1 MNNILDGL
9 KVIDCTQI
17 LAGPFC
23 TMMLGDMGADI
34 IKIEKPNGG
43 DDIRRFGPP
52 FIDGESAAFLMINR
66 NKKSLALNMKD
77 PKGLKILTDLIK
89 NADVFIQNFRPG
101 SLEKMG
107 LGFDDVINKINPKI
121 IYCSIS
127 GFGTT
132 GPYKDR
138 PGFDLIA
145 QGMSGLMSL
154 TGTPNG
160 DPVKIG
166 VPICDLNA
174 GSYAAMGILAAYI
187 KRLKTN
193 KGQFVET
200 SLLESGL
207 SYTIWESGI
216 YFATKEISS
225 QSGTAHRLSAP
236 YQAFKTNDGYI
247 NIGAAN
253 QPNWEKLCH
262 AINKPEFITKEEYI
276 DNSSRMKNIDQLVK
290 LLNEEFELRTT
301 SEWVEILIS
310 AGVPCGPI
318 LNMHEV
324 LNHKQ
329 IKDRET
335 VIDLN
340 HTKLGKIQNLSFPIK
355 FSDNPQSLKL
365 PPPLLGEH
373 NDEILKDLGYSD
385 KEISELKSESVITRS
400 N

>member
-23 TMMLGDMGADI
+23 TMMLGDMGAEI
-34 IKIEKPNGG
+34 IKVEKPNGG

-66 NKKSLALNMKD
+66 NKKSIALNMKD

-89 NADVFIQNFRPG
+89 TADVFIQNFRPG

-107 LGFDDVINKINPKI
+107 LGFDDVISKINPKI

-166 VPICDLNA
+166 VPICDLTA

-216 YFATKEISS
+216 YFATQEISA

-253 QPNWEKLCH
+253 QANWEKLCH
-262 AINKPEFITKEEYI
+262 AINKPEFITTEEYL
-276 DNSSRMKNIDQLVK
+276 DNSSRMENINQLVT
-290 LLNEEFELRTT
+290 LLNKEFELKTT

-324 LNHKQ
+324 LNHEQ

-373 NDEILKDLGYSD
+373 NNVILKELGYSD
-385 KEISELKSESVITRS
+385 KEINKLRSESVITQS
-400 N
+400 D

>member
-23 TMMLGDMGADI
+23 TMMLGDMGAEI
-34 IKIEKPNGG
+34 IKVEKPNGG

-66 NKKSLALNMKD
+66 NKKSIALNMKD

-89 NADVFIQNFRPG
+89 TADVFIQNFRPG

-216 YFATKEISS
+216 YFATQEISS

-253 QPNWEKLCH
+253 QANWEKLCH
-262 AINKPEFITKEEYI
+262 AIKPEFITTEEYL
-276 DNSSRMKNIDQLVK
+276 DNSSRMKNINQLVT
-290 LLNEEFELRTT
+290 LLNKEFELKTT

-324 LNHKQ
+324 LNHEQ

-373 NDEILKDLGYSD
+373 NNAILKELGYSD
-385 KEISELKSESVITRS
+385 KEINELRSESVITQS
-400 N
+400 D

>member
-23 TMMLGDMGADI
+23 TMMLGDMGAEI
-34 IKIEKPNGG
+34 IKVEKPNGG

-66 NKKSLALNMKD
+66 NKKSIALNMKN

-89 NADVFIQNFRPG
+89 TADVFIQNFRPG

-107 LGFDDVINKINPKI
+107 LGFDDVISKINPKI

-216 YFATKEISS
+216 YFATQEISA

-253 QPNWEKLCH
+253 QANWEKLCH
-262 AINKPEFITKEEYI
+262 AINKPEFITTEEYL
-276 DNSSRMKNIDQLVK
+276 DNSSRMENINQLVT
-290 LLNEEFELRTT
+290 LLNKEFELKTT

-324 LNHKQ
+324 LNHEQ

-373 NDEILKDLGYSD
+373 NNVILKELGYSD
-385 KEISELKSESVITRS
+385 KEINKLRSESVITQS
-400 N
+400 D

>member
-23 TMMLGDMGADI
+23 TMMLGDMGAEI
-34 IKIEKPNGG
+34 IKVEKPNGG

-66 NKKSLALNMKD
+66 NKKSIALNMKD

-89 NADVFIQNFRPG
+89 TADVFIQNFRPG

-107 LGFDDVINKINPKI
+107 LGFDDVISKINPKI

-145 QGMSGLMSL
+145 QGMSALMSL

-216 YFATKEISS
+216 YFATQEISA

-253 QPNWEKLCH
+253 QANWEKLCH
-262 AINKPEFITKEEYI
+262 AINKPEFITTEEYL
-276 DNSSRMKNIDQLVK
+276 DNSSRMENINQLVT
-290 LLNEEFELRTT
+290 LLNKEFELKTT

-324 LNHKQ
+324 LNHEQ

-373 NDEILKDLGYSD
+373 NNVILKELGYSD
-385 KEISELKSESVITRS
+385 KEINKLRSESVITQS
-400 N
+400 D

>member
-1 MNNILDGL
+1 
-9 KVIDCTQI
+9 
-17 LAGPFC
+17 
-23 TMMLGDMGADI
+23 
-34 IKIEKPNGG
+34 
-43 DDIRRFGPP
+43 
-52 FIDGESAAFLMINR
+52 
-66 NKKSLALNMKD
+66 MKD

-89 NADVFIQNFRPG
+89 TADVFIQNFRPG

-107 LGFDDVINKINPKI
+107 LGFDDVISKINPKI

-216 YFATKEISS
+216 YFATQEISA

-253 QPNWEKLCH
+253 QANWEKLCH
-262 AINKPEFITKEEYI
+262 AINKPEFITTEEYL
-276 DNSSRMKNIDQLVK
+276 DNSSRMENINQLVT
-290 LLNEEFELRTT
+290 LLNKEFELKTT

-324 LNHKQ
+324 LNHEQ

-373 NDEILKDLGYSD
+373 NNVCLLYTSPSPRDS
-385 KEISELKSESVITRS
+385 
-400 N
+400 

>member
-23 TMMLGDMGADI
+23 TMMLGDMGAEI
-34 IKIEKPNGG
+34 IKVEKPNGG

-66 NKKSLALNMKD
+66 NKKSIALNMKD

-89 NADVFIQNFRPG
+89 TADVFIQNFRPG

-107 LGFDDVINKINPKI
+107 LGFDDVISKINPKI

-216 YFATKEISS
+216 YFATQEISA

-253 QPNWEKLCH
+253 QANWEKLCH
-262 AINKPEFITKEEYI
+262 AINKPEFITTEEYL
-276 DNSSRMKNIDQLVK
+276 DNSSRMENINQLVT
-290 LLNEEFELRTT
+290 LLNKEFELKTT

-324 LNHKQ
+324 LNHEQ

-340 HTKLGKIQNLSFPIK
+340 HTKLGKIKNLSFPIK

-373 NDEILKDLGYSD
+373 NNVILKELGYSD
-385 KEISELKSESVITRS
+385 KEINKLRSESVITQS
-400 N
+400 D

>member
-1 MNNILDGL
+1 MKNILDGL

-23 TMMLGDMGADI
+23 TMMLGDMGAEI
-34 IKIEKPNGG
+34 IKVEKPNGG

-66 NKKSLALNMKD
+66 NKKSIALNMKD

-89 NADVFIQNFRPG
+89 TADVFIQNFRPG

-107 LGFDDVINKINPKI
+107 LGFDDVISKINPKI

-200 SLLESGL
+200 SLLETGL

-216 YFATKEISS
+216 YFATQEISA

-253 QPNWEKLCH
+253 QANWEKLCH
-262 AINKPEFITKEEYI
+262 AINKPEFITTEEYL
-276 DNSSRMKNIDQLVK
+276 DNSSRMENINQLVT
-290 LLNEEFELRTT
+290 LLNKEFELKTT

-324 LNHKQ
+324 LNHEQ

-373 NDEILKDLGYSD
+373 NNVILKELGYSD
-385 KEISELKSESVITRS
+385 KEINKLRSESVITQS
-400 N
+400 D

>member
-1 MNNILDGL
+1 MDILNGL
-9 KVIDCTQI
+9 KVVDCTQI

-23 TMMLGDMGADI
+23 TMMLGDMGAEI
-34 IKIEKPNGG
+34 IKVEKPNGG

-52 FIDGESAAFLMINR
+52 FIEGESAAFLMINR
-66 NKKSLALNMKD
+66 NKKSIALNMKD
-77 PKGLKILTDLIK
+77 PKGLEILKDLIK
-89 NADVFIQNFRPG
+89 DADVFIQNFRPG
-101 SLEKMG
+101 ALEKMG
-107 LGFDDVINKINPKI
+107 LGYEDVINEINPKI

-127 GFGTT
+127 GFGSN
-132 GPYKDR
+132 GPYKNR

-174 GSYAAMGILAAYI
+174 GVYAALGILGAYI

-216 YFATKEISS
+216 YFATKEIST

-236 YQAFKTNDGYI
+236 YQAFQTLDGYI

-253 QPNWEKLCH
+253 QANWEKLCN
-262 AINKPEFITKEEYI
+262 ALSREDLITNDKFI
-276 DNSSRMKNIDQLVK
+276 DNASRMKNLNSLVEI
-290 LLNEEFELRTT
+290 LNIEFKNKST
-301 SEWVEILIS
+301 SDWVEILINS
-310 AGVPCGPI
+310 GVPCGPI
-318 LNMHEV
+318 LNIEEI
-324 LNHKQ
+324 LNHEQ
-329 IKDRET
+329 IKEREMIIN
-335 VIDLN
+335 ID
-340 HTKLGKIQNLSFPIK
+340 HSKLGQIQNLNFPIK
-355 FSDNPQSLKL
+355 FSDSESKPKL

-373 NDEILKDLGYSD
+373 NNEILKSMGYSD
-385 KEISELKSESVITRS
+385 KEIYNFINENIITS
-400 N
+400 

>member
-1 MNNILDGL
+1 MKNILDGL

-23 TMMLGDMGADI
+23 TMMLGDMGAEI
-34 IKIEKPNGG
+34 IKVEKPNGG

-66 NKKSLALNMKD
+66 NKKSIALNMKD

-89 NADVFIQNFRPG
+89 TADVFIQNFRPG

-107 LGFDDVINKINPKI
+107 LGFDDVISKINPKI

-200 SLLESGL
+200 SLLETGL

-216 YFATKEISS
+216 YFATQEISA

-236 YQAFKTNDGYI
+236 YQAFKTSDGYI

-253 QPNWEKLCH
+253 QANWEKLCH
-262 AINKPEFITKEEYI
+262 AINKPEFITTEEYL
-276 DNSSRMKNIDQLVK
+276 DNSSRMENINQLVT
-290 LLNEEFELRTT
+290 LLNKEFELKTT

-324 LNHKQ
+324 LNHEQ

-373 NDEILKDLGYSD
+373 NNVILKELGYSD
-385 KEISELKSESVITRS
+385 KEINKLRSESVITQS
-400 N
+400 D

>member
-1 MNNILDGL
+1 MNILDGL
-9 KVIDCTQI
+9 KVVDCTQI

-23 TMMLGDMGADI
+23 TMMLGEMGAEGT
-34 IKIEKPNGG
+34 KVEKPNGG

-52 FIDGESAAFLMINR
+52 FIEGESAAFLMINR
-66 NKKSLALNMKD
+66 NKKSIALNMKD
-77 PKGLKILTDLIK
+77 PKGLKILKELIK
-89 NADVFIQNFRPG
+89 DADVFIQNFRPG
-101 SLEKMG
+101 ALEKMG
-107 LGFDDVINKINPKI
+107 LGFDDVIKNINPKI

-127 GFGTT
+127 GFGSN
-132 GPYKDR
+132 GPYKNR

-160 DPVKIG
+160 EPVKIG

-174 GSYAAMGILAAYI
+174 GVYAALGILASYI

-216 YFATKEISS
+216 YFATKEVSK

-236 YQAFKTNDGYI
+236 YQSFKTSDGYI

-253 QPNWEKLCH
+253 QANWEKLCS
-262 AINKPEFITKEEYI
+262 ALKRTDLKENKEFI
-276 DNSSRMKNIDQLVK
+276 DNASRMNNIKKLVDI
-290 LLNEEFELRTT
+290 LNVEFTNKTT
-301 SEWVEILIS
+301 SEWVEILIEN
-310 AGVPCGPI
+310 GVPCGPI
-318 LNMHEV
+318 LNIDEI
-324 LNHKQ
+324 LNHDQ
-329 IKDRET
+329 IKEREMI
-335 VIDLN
+335 IDIN
-340 HTKLGKIQNLSFPIK
+340 HTKLGKIQNLNFPIK
-355 FSDNPQSLKL
+355 FSDSEKRTIL

-373 NDEILKDLGYSD
+373 NEMILKDLGYSKD
-385 KEISELKSESVITRS
+385 DIQLFEKENVITS
-400 N
+400 

>member
-23 TMMLGDMGADI
+23 TMMLGDMGAEI
-34 IKIEKPNGG
+34 IKVEKPNGG

-66 NKKSLALNMKD
+66 NKKSIALNMKD

-89 NADVFIQNFRPG
+89 TADVFIQNFRPG

-107 LGFDDVINKINPKI
+107 LGFDDVISKINPKI

-216 YFATKEISS
+216 YFATQEISA

-253 QPNWEKLCH
+253 QANWEKLCH
-262 AINKPEFITKEEYI
+262 AINKPEFITTEEYL
-276 DNSSRMKNIDQLVK
+276 DNSSRMENINQLVT
-290 LLNEEFELRTT
+290 LLNKEFELKTT

-324 LNHKQ
+324 LNHEQ
-329 IKDRET
+329 IKERET

-373 NDEILKDLGYSD
+373 NNVILKELGYSD
-385 KEISELKSESVITRS
+385 KEINKLRSESVITQS
-400 N
+400 D

>member
-1 MNNILDGL
+1 
-9 KVIDCTQI
+9 
-17 LAGPFC
+17 
-23 TMMLGDMGADI
+23 
-34 IKIEKPNGG
+34 
-43 DDIRRFGPP
+43 
-52 FIDGESAAFLMINR
+52 
-66 NKKSLALNMKD
+66 
-77 PKGLKILTDLIK
+77 
-89 NADVFIQNFRPG
+89 
-101 SLEKMG
+101 MG

-174 GSYAAMGILAAYI
+174 GSYATMGILAAYI

-216 YFATKEISS
+216 YFATQEISS

-253 QPNWEKLCH
+253 QANWEKLCH
-262 AINKPEFITKEEYI
+262 AINKPEFITKKEYL
-276 DNSSRMKNIDQLVK
+276 DNSSRMENIDQLVN
-290 LLNEEFELRTT
+290 LLNQEFELKTT
-301 SEWVEILIS
+301 SEWVELLIS

-324 LNHKQ
+324 LNHEQ

-373 NDEILKDLGYSD
+373 NDEILKDVGYSD
-385 KEISELKSESVITRS
+385 KEISELKSESVITQS

>member
-1 MNNILDGL
+1 MNILDGL
-9 KVIDCTQI
+9 KVVDCTQI

-23 TMMLGDMGADI
+23 TMMLGDMGAEI
-34 IKIEKPNGG
+34 TKVEKPNGG

-66 NKKSLALNMKD
+66 NKKSIALNMKD
-77 PKGLKILTDLIK
+77 PKGLKILKELIK
-89 NADVFIQNFRPG
+89 DADVFIQNFRPG
-101 SLEKMG
+101 ALEKMG
-107 LGFDDVINKINPKI
+107 LGFDDVIKNINPKI

-127 GFGTT
+127 GFGST
-132 GPYKDR
+132 GPYKNR

-160 DPVKIG
+160 EPVKIG

-174 GSYAAMGILAAYI
+174 GVYAALGILASYI

-216 YFATKEISS
+216 YFATKEVSK

-236 YQAFKTNDGYI
+236 YQSFKTSDGYI

-253 QPNWEKLCH
+253 QANWEKLCS
-262 AINKPEFITKEEYI
+262 ALKRTDLKENKEFI
-276 DNSSRMKNIDQLVK
+276 DNASRMNNIKKLVDI
-290 LLNEEFELRTT
+290 LNVEFTNKTT
-301 SEWVEILIS
+301 SEWVEILIEN
-310 AGVPCGPI
+310 GVPCGPI
-318 LNMHEV
+318 LNIDEI
-324 LNHKQ
+324 LNHDQ
-329 IKDRET
+329 IKEREM
-335 VIDLN
+335 I
-340 HTKLGKIQNLSFPIK
+340 IQNLNFPIK
-355 FSDNPQSLKL
+355 FSDSEKRTIL

-373 NDEILKDLGYSD
+373 NEMILKDLGYSKD
-385 KEISELKSESVITRS
+385 DIRLFEKENVITS
-400 N
+400 

>member
-1 MNNILDGL
+1 MDILDGL
-9 KVIDCTQI
+9 KVVDCTQI

-34 IKIEKPNGG
+34 IKVEKPNGG

-66 NKKSLALNMKD
+66 NKKSIALNMKD
-77 PKGLKILTDLIK
+77 PKGLQILKDLIK
-89 NADVFIQNFRPG
+89 DADVFIQNFRPG
-101 SLEKMG
+101 ALEKMG
-107 LGFDDVINKINPKI
+107 LGYDDVIKNINPKI

-127 GFGTT
+127 GFGAN
-132 GPYKDR
+132 GPYKNR

-174 GSYAAMGILAAYI
+174 GVYAALGILASYI

-216 YFATKEISS
+216 YFATKEISK

-236 YQAFKTNDGYI
+236 YQAFQTQDGYI

-253 QPNWEKLCH
+253 QANWEKLCN
-262 AINKPEFITKEEYI
+262 ALNRSDLIETKQFI
-276 DNSSRMKNIDQLVK
+276 DNASRMEN
-290 LLNEEFELRTT
+290 LNNL
-301 SEWVEILIS
+301 VEILNLEFKSKSTSDWVELLIDN
-310 AGVPCGPI
+310 GVPCGPI
-318 LNMHEV
+318 LNIEEI
-324 LNHKQ
+324 LNHEQ
-329 IKDRET
+329 IQEREMI
-335 VIDLN
+335 IDLD
-340 HTKLGKIQNLSFPIK
+340 HTKLGTIKNLNFPIK
-355 FSDNPQSLKL
+355 FSDTVSKTKL

-373 NDEILKDLGYSD
+373 NNEILKDLGYSL
-385 KEISELKSESVITRS
+385 KEIKDLESESIIT

>member
-1 MNNILDGL
+1 MNILDGL
-9 KVIDCTQI
+9 KVVDCTQI

-23 TMMLGDMGADI
+23 TMMLGDMGAEI
-34 IKIEKPNGG
+34 TKVEKPNGG

-66 NKKSLALNMKD
+66 NKKSIALNMKD
-77 PKGLKILTDLIK
+77 PKGLKILKELIK
-89 NADVFIQNFRPG
+89 DADVFIQNFRPG
-101 SLEKMG
+101 ALEKMG
-107 LGFDDVINKINPKI
+107 LGFDDVIKNINPKI

-127 GFGTT
+127 GFGST
-132 GPYKDR
+132 GPYKNR

-160 DPVKIG
+160 EPVKIG

-174 GSYAAMGILAAYI
+174 GVYAALGILASYI

-216 YFATKEISS
+216 YFATKEVSK

-236 YQAFKTNDGYI
+236 YQSFKTSDGYI

-253 QPNWEKLCH
+253 QANWEKLCS
-262 AINKPEFITKEEYI
+262 ALKRTDLKENKEFI
-276 DNSSRMKNIDQLVK
+276 DNASRMNNIKKLVDI
-290 LLNEEFELRTT
+290 LNVEFTNKTT
-301 SEWVEILIS
+301 SEWVEILIEN
-310 AGVPCGPI
+310 GVPCGPI
-318 LNMHEV
+318 LNIDEI
-324 LNHKQ
+324 LNHDQ
-329 IKDRET
+329 IKEREMI
-335 VIDLN
+335 IDIN
-340 HTKLGKIQNLSFPIK
+340 HTKLGKIQNLNFPIK
-355 FSDNPQSLKL
+355 FSDSEKRTIL

-373 NDEILKDLGYSD
+373 NEMILKDLGYSKD
-385 KEISELKSESVITRS
+385 DIRLFEKENVITS
-400 N
+400 